1 MEQCFCIFAIWEDYM
16 LKLQVSKL
24 TNGSHVQTF
33 SVQLHTLHPVE
44 EPIHL
49 QPDRVLC
56 SHMRRWYES

>member
-1 MEQCFCIFAIWEDYM
+1 M

-24 TNGSHVQTF
+24 TKGSHVQTF